1 MTNTQMV
8 LVGLF
13 TLIGATLG
21 ATLFLPTWTS
31 ILMVGIGAAGF
42 VLGVVAMVNGI
53 TGLTHRG

>member
-21 ATLFLPTWTS
+21 ATFFLPTWTS